1 MWLRGLFPSSC
12 PSVTVGISHST
23 LGTDPV
29 KGKSQKT
36 LFTDWSYGSSEIFMC
51 FLNDLLI
58 LVDAPVQGQSWRV
71 LCYTRGTTVIPVLH
85 PVFVIW
91 ANFSFNSCVL

>member
-23 LGTDPV
+23 LGIDPV

-36 LFTDWSYGSSEIFMC
+36 LFTDWSYGSSETFMC

-58 LVDAPVQGQSWRV
+58 LVDAPVQGQS
-71 LCYTRGTTVIPVLH
+71 LEGFMLH
-85 PVFVIW
+85 KRDHCDSCP
-91 ANFSFNSCVL
+91 SSCVCYLG